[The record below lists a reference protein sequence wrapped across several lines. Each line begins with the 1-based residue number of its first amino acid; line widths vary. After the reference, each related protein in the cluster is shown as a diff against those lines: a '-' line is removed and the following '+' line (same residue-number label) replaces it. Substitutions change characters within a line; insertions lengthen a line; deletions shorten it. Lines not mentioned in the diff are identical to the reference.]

1 MWTYSSQFLKP
12 STVIIIME
20 FVVPFSPNIK
30 SETTIG
36 IEVVLDKFI
45 LIKQCSQT
53 FNSILS
59 SISKKFEI
67 LLVFLWIIGRL
78 LCNSF
83 GLQLFQHSV

>member
-36 IEVVLDKFI
+36 IEVVLD
-45 LIKQCSQT
+45 
-53 FNSILS
+53 
-59 SISKKFEI
+59 
-67 LLVFLWIIGRL
+67 
-78 LCNSF
+78 
-83 GLQLFQHSV
+83 